1 MQPFL
6 CCLTLLT
13 LIASPPEAEVDISLE
28 SAKDI
33 SENSTKIECYAH
45 LPIHSVH
52 ARVPHDH
59 IHHIRRRSR
68 VHVPIDSVYPYDIT
82 ITGDATIEGA
92 VEGDIVVS
100 EGTLTLS
107 GSTEG
112 DVVLLSGDLAI
123 SGGVEGDL
131 VAIGG
136 EGTVSGTIEGDA
148 VFIGG
153 ILKLDSTA
161 VIEGDLTVI
170 SGELKR
176 DPQAVV
182 KGEETE
188 VSLGP
193 LGKILTRVLSRRAP
207 PGRVEIGKPARTFA
221 SGVRLI
227 TSFVR
232 LVWIAVL
239 YLLGLFMLVALP
251 RWQRRSEVAVERTI
265 WKTVLTGVVYRLAV
279 GGIFVILVV
288 SIIGWLLLPV
298 AILGWAFVALMG
310 IPQASLWIGRLV
322 KKWLRLSTKS
332 RIGLYSIGFVAI
344 YLISIISSLLAMF
357 GQGIGLAVRITYAI
371 GFLIVYAV
379 MTIGR
384 GSIIYTLIF
393 PREVRALEKQTNQE
407 RNEKG

>member
-6 CCLTLLT
+6 CSLILFY
-13 LIASPPEAEVDISLE
+13 LIASPSEGKVESSASAIKGSVLITPKGEIESSVEFAEDTLKTS
-28 SAKDI
+28 
-33 SENSTKIECYAH
+33 
-45 LPIHSVH
+45 IHI
-52 ARVPHDH
+52 PL
-59 IHHIRRRSR
+59 
-68 VHVPIDSVYPYDIT
+68 DSVYPEDIVF
-82 ITGDATIEGA
+82 TGDVTIEGA
-92 VEGDIVVS
+92 VEGDMVVS
-100 EGTLTLS
+100 EGTLRLS
-107 GSTEG
+107 GSTQG
-112 DVVLLSGDLAI
+112 DVVLIGGDLAI
-123 SGGVEGDL
+123 SGSVKGDL

-136 EGTVSGTIEGDA
+136 EGTVSGTIQGDA

-170 SGELKR
+170 SGEVER
-176 DPQAVV
+176 DHQAVV

-188 VSLGP
+188 VSLEP

-221 SGVRLI
+221 TGIRLI
-227 TSFVR
+227 ASSAR

-239 YLLGLFMLVALP
+239 YLLGLLMLVALP
-251 RWQRRSEVAVERTI
+251 RWQRRSEIAVERTI

-279 GGIFVILVV
+279 GGIFVILIV

-298 AILGWAFVALMG
+298 AMLGYAFVALMG

-322 KKWLRLSTKS
+322 KKWLRLPIKS

-344 YLISIISSLLAMF
+344 YLVSIISSLLAIF
-357 GQGIGLAVRITYAI
+357 GQGIGLAVRITYVI
-371 GFLIVYAV
+371 GFLILFAV

-384 GSIIYTLIF
+384 GGIIYTLIF
-393 PREVRALEKQTNQE
+393 PREVRALEKQLNQE
-407 RNEKG
+407 TNEKG